1 MTDRDRIRTQVG
13 AVKRDTQAMLKRF
26 RDERVEKARARR
38 PLVQAQPSV
47 SASRLDPQLHVVAAH
62 DRFAAGPGVDRFFDG
77 GEPEAPFTMPVQ
89 VEPPEAPAAAA
100 PILGPLPPVRSRDT
114 GALIGLEPVVVRGT
128 QGRRQPEPQLT
139 PVDKAGIAIPPGSP
153 PARFDTGHRAAT
165 STPRVSSPA
174 SRPDRTGV
182 KTRKIDP
189 SALGLEPVFGGSVE
203 LPLAASSVR
212 PSDKRPEST
221 PHQPA
226 SASTC
231 PPERESLKAS
241 PTTRPLA
248 LATIAAIGP
257 GLAWKLQNL
266 GIMTLEDLVSADPGA
281 LRAGLGPLGALVR
294 LDSWIDEAK
303 QLLATRRSLSS
314 ET

>member
-13 AVKRDTQAMLKRF
+13 AVKRDTQAMLKRL
-26 RDERVEKARARR
+26 RDERFEKARARR

-47 SASRLDPQLHVVAAH
+47 STPRLEPEVQVVAAH
-62 DRFAAGPGVDRFFDG
+62 DRFTAGPGVDRFFDSR
-77 GEPEAPFTMPVQ
+77 EPEAPFTIPGQ
-89 VEPPEAPAAAA
+89 AERPKTRAAA
-100 PILGPLPPVRSRDT
+100 PPIADPVPPVRSSDT
-114 GALIGLEPVVVRGT
+114 GALLGLEPVVVRGT
-128 QGRRQPEPQLT
+128 EGRRQAEPRLT
-139 PVDKAGIAIPPGSP
+139 PVDKAGIALPPGSL
-153 PARFDTGHRAAT
+153 PARFDMGHRVAA
-165 STPRVSSPA
+165 STPRVS
-174 SRPDRTGV
+174 PDRAGV

-203 LPLAASSVR
+203 LPLAASSAR
-212 PSDKRPEST
+212 PSDKRSETT
-221 PHQPA
+221 PPQPA
-226 SASTC
+226 SASAV
-231 PPERESLKAS
+231 PQEREALNAPATS
-241 PTTRPLA
+241 RPLA

-303 QLLATRRSLSS
+303 QLLASR
-314 ET
+314 